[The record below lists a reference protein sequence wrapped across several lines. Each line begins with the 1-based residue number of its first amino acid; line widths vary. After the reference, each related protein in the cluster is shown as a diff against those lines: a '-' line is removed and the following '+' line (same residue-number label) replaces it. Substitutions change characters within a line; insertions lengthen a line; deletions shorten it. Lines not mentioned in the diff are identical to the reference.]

1 MASITNIVFMG
12 MGEPMH
18 NLDAVLKAIRILTTP
33 SKGYTHFSPRRITVS
48 TVGLV
53 PEIRRF
59 TAESDC
65 QLALSLHATTDESRS
80 SIVPTNKKYSIQ
92 DLVDCL
98 EDLYP
103 KGRTKGIHGRHV
115 LIEYV
120 MLEVRSFPE
129 HHPSFDCA
137 DCLFSSQSFLSQG
150 RERHCGGCREAC
162 GIA

>member
-120 MLEVRSFPE
+120 MLEVRSFSE
-129 HHPSFDCA
+129 HHPSFLFA
-137 DCLFSSQSFLSQG
+137 DGLFSSQSFLSQG